1 MPRYERNRNVS
12 FINPYTFV
20 PTPKG
25 QLVKRSAFLS
35 ENCGE
40 LHTGILR
47 CRLYV
52 RTPLGI
58 PDTEQGKPE
67 VDKHQEYPFFSYQ
80 EEGKCIPVIPGSSL
94 RGMVRSVF
102 EAGTDSCFSTL
113 REDTGLSKRVENYKA
128 YKPGILKW
136 ENGTWHLYQAERYL
150 LAVNPV
156 SQEEGCSVNYTK
168 YDGLPADVYV
178 NVFEKEKDGI
188 RFART
193 AQGEELRFGD
203 EVEFA
208 AYTAGNALYKKNG
221 YLVWNGV
228 ARNIRKKAA
237 GIPGQS
243 GGMKQTDALGQTV
256 VLKQTG
262 VSGQSGAVRQSGT
275 LAQAGKR
282 SGLVYVGETF
292 GRKKHGESIFVPGKE
307 VKELAGETLKKAYEG
322 LLETLEIY
330 RNPAIN
336 RCKGHSGYEDFE
348 HAQRERGIP
357 LWYSEKD
364 SKLSLASIGRTFYNT
379 SLNELAGVRNPCVNR
394 EELCEACALFGMAGE
409 ESLGSRIRFTDG
421 KVQGSYGL
429 EWATLKILG
438 QPRYSYLP
446 FYAKSVSGIL
456 AVPHS
461 YDEDHIEIAGR
472 KFYWHNP
479 KAVVDK
485 SIYNGGKKNKMNSTM
500 QLVKPGAEFC
510 FSIYYDGI
518 TQEQLEKLMWCIHFG
533 ENKEDG
539 DLCHKLGHGKPLGLG
554 SVKIVIEKNEERIF
568 KGGSYQWQVHTLPEQ
583 SVEPV
588 LRNGRALKKV
598 MSFRGMDGGV
608 SIKYPYICDEYGN
621 DLSET
626 GRNEDA
632 RHVWYQ
638 KNKEAERDQKDAVEL
653 LPNIL
658 AKNQALHP
666 YQKIQG
672 NSNQNHY
679 GTKSSKKRI

>member
-12 FINPYTFV
+12 FINPYTFI

-25 QLVKRSAFLS
+25 QPVKRSALS
-35 ENCGE
+35 ENFGE

-58 PDTEQGKPE
+58 PDTEQGKPGADE
-67 VDKHQEYPFFSYQ
+67 HHEYPFFSYQ
-80 EEGKCIPVIPGSSL
+80 EEGKSIPVIPGSSL

-128 YKPGILKW
+128 YKPGVLKW
-136 ENGTWHLYQAERYL
+136 ENGAWHLYQAERYL
-150 LAVNPV
+150 LAANPGNR
-156 SQEEGCSVNYTK
+156 EEGCSDNYTK
-168 YDGLPADVYV
+168 YEGLPADVYV
-178 NVFEKEKDGI
+178 KVSEKGKTGI
-188 RFART
+188 RFAMT

-208 AYTAGNALYKKNG
+208 AYTEGNALYKKNG
-221 YLVWNGV
+221 YLVWSGV
-228 ARNIRKKAA
+228 ARNIRKKVA
-237 GIPGQS
+237 GTPGQS
-243 GGMKQTDALGQTV
+243 GAL
-256 VLKQTG
+256 
-262 VSGQSGAVRQSGT
+262 AR
-275 LAQAGKR
+275 AGKR
-282 SGLVYVGETF
+282 SGLVYIGETF
-292 GRKKHGESIFVPGKE
+292 GRKKHGESVFVPGKE

-348 HAQRERGIP
+348 HAQRETGIP

-364 SKLSLASIGRTFYNT
+364 RKLSLASIGRTFYNT

-394 EELCEACALFGMAGE
+394 KELCEACALFGMAGA

-421 KVQGSYGL
+421 KVQGRFEL
-429 EWATLKILG
+429 DWATLKILG

-446 FYAKSVSGIL
+446 FYARSVSSNL

-479 KAVVDK
+479 KAAVDK

-500 QLVKPGAEFC
+500 QLVKPGAGFC
-510 FSIYYDGI
+510 FDIYYDGI

-568 KGGSYQWQVHTLPEQ
+568 KGGGYQWQVNTLPGQ
-583 SVEPV
+583 GVEPV
-588 LRNGRALKKV
+588 LGNGRALKKV
-598 MSFRGMDGGV
+598 MSFRKMDGNV
-608 SIKYPYICDEYGN
+608 PIKYPYVCDEHGN

-638 KNKEAERDQKDAVEL
+638 KNREAERDQQDATEL

-658 AKNQALHP
+658 VKNQALHP
-666 YQKIQG
+666 YQKMQG
-672 NSNQNHY
+672 NNNQNYY
-679 GTKSSKKRI
+679 GNKGEKKRRQ